1 MSIDTIVNSENEI
14 KYITIDEEI
23 VVITESCKTKTL
35 NNQVE
40 ILKCI
45 HTRLDQGRPLE
56 IQ

>member
-1 MSIDTIVNSENEI
+1 MSIDTIVNSEDEI

-23 VVITESCKTKTL
+23 VDITESCKTKAL

-45 HTRLDQGRPLE
+45 HTRLDLGRPLE